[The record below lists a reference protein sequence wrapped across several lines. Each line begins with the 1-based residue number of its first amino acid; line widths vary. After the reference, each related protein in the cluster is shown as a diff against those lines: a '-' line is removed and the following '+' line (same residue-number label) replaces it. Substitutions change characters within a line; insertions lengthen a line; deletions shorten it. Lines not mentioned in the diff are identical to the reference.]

1 MHVFENFFH
10 FMIIL
15 FLRFE
20 TGFPP
25 AHHQQQILATPTPLE
40 VIKIFFT
47 GFEELLTVFIND
59 IIS

>member
-1 MHVFENFFH
+1 
-10 FMIIL
+10 MIIL

-47 GFEELLTVFIND
+47 GVKKLISVHND
-59 IIS
+59 IVA

>member
-1 MHVFENFFH
+1 
-10 FMIIL
+10 MIIL